1 MALLKL
7 KTELEN
13 ALGEL
18 SLHEDGME
26 EINSTLA
33 QSPRAQP
40 DIDTEDHEEP
50 GEMAGKGG
58 GPGWNT
64 RMPSV
69 GYCSTAATTPLASAT
84 ASAMPSTP
92 QEGRSGELTP
102 RGSQECR
109 GTELLNAPGQCDL
122 LPGGVGHFRLGT
134 TCLQLT
140 KGPLKALPIQQRIE
154 EAEAAEAKLKAD
166 LDGLGALREPGKD
179 QAESAALDALSL
191 AQASL
196 QARGIPGASS
206 SSTL

>member
-7 KTELEN
+7 KAELEN

-18 SLHEDGME
+18 TLHEDGME
-26 EINSTLA
+26 NTHWTPA
-33 QSPRAQP
+33 QSSSAHP
-40 DIDTEDHEEP
+40 DFVMQDAEEP
-50 GEMAGKGG
+50 GEMAGKAGA
-58 GPGWNT
+58 PMHNT

-69 GYCSTAATTPLASAT
+69 GYCSTASTTPLASAT
-84 ASAMPSTP
+84 ASAVPSTP
-92 QEGRSGELTP
+92 LEGRSGELTP
-102 RGSQECR
+102 RGSQDR
-109 GTELLNAPGQCDL
+109 GSELLSAPGQCDL

-140 KGPLKALPIQQRIE
+140 RGPLKALPIQQRIE

-179 QAESAALDALSL
+179 QAESAAMDALSL

-196 QARGIPGASS
+196 QARGMPGASS
-206 SSTL
+206 SSAT

>member
-1 MALLKL
+1 MFVQYQ
-7 KTELEN
+7 
-13 ALGEL
+13 
-18 SLHEDGME
+18 DGME
-26 EINSTLA
+26 DTNYTLA
-33 QSPRAQP
+33 QSSRAQP
-40 DIDTEDHEEP
+40 DIDTEDHEAEEP
-50 GEMAGKGG
+50 GEMAGKAG

-102 RGSQECR
+102 RGSQECK

-166 LDGLGALREPGKD
+166 LDGLGALRESGKD

-206 SSTL
+206 SSTM